1 MWDNHL
7 LQGEESPNVA
17 NQILWRGRSPGLAI
31 IVQDT
36 VNERNDQKAVG
47 PQKCQVSLTVD

>member
-1 MWDNHL
+1 MWDNYL

-17 NQILWRGRSPGLAI
+17 NQILWRGRSTGLAI
-31 IVQDT
+31 IFQDT

-47 PQKCQVSLTVD
+47 PQKCKVSLTVD